1 MVCRH
6 FPSILGCLILLSS
19 VTPAALAAKTRHK
32 APPRQDRIEVVSRLP
47 LNGAAIARF
56 LVTQHY
62 RRDYLYAEASDG
74 KTVTLIDVSDVSR
87 PAILAE
93 ATPSLGGASVVT
105 AAGTAVLMT
114 DSGSSTPQAKTSQTF
129 RIMSFADPAHPVV
142 SREFPNVTAIGH
154 DDERGLIFLADP
166 QGIWILHETLAMD
179 PAFEKEWEH
188 MMLDN
193 R

>member
-47 LNGAAIARF
+47 LNGAAIAHF

-74 KTVTLIDVSDVSR
+74 NTVTLIDVSDVSR
-87 PAILAE
+87 PAILAD
-93 ATPSLGGASVVT
+93 ATPSLGAASVVT
-105 AAGTAVLMT
+105 AAGTAALMT
-114 DSGSSTPQAKTSQTF
+114 EVGVPRRQATDLTNIPDHELCRPGTPYSQ
-129 RIMSFADPAHPVV
+129 PGVP
-142 SREFPNVTAIGH
+142 EC
-154 DDERGLIFLADP
+154 ERHRP
-166 QGIWILHETLAMD
+166 
-179 PAFEKEWEH
+179 
-188 MMLDN
+188 
-193 R
+193 